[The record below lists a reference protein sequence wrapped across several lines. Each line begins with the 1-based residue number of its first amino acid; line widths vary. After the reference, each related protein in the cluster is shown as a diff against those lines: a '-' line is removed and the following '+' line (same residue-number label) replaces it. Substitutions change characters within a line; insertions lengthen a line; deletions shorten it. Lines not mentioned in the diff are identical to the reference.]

1 MGLVYAADG
10 TLSIQA
16 QIKHALAANA
26 IRVLDLFRE
35 WDGNGD
41 GVVSTDEFLRAM
53 PLLGI
58 HAGKEE
64 VVYEFRQN
72 GVLRM
77 IRVVPNWGKP
87 YYLVPQ
93 DPTRGNG
100 DLEQAGALVPSW
112 TLRQFEPKKP

>member
-1 MGLVYAADG
+1 MNTLLQQPAQHRLLRVSILFLALLSSQASADP
-10 TLSIQA
+10 
-16 QIKHALAANA
+16 ANA
-26 IRVLDLFRE
+26 GPDVTI
-35 WDGNGD
+35 
-41 GVVSTDEFLRAM
+41 
-53 PLLGI
+53 I
-58 HAGKEE
+58 AGKDE

-112 TLRQFEPKKP
+112 TLRQFEANKP

>member
-1 MGLVYAADG
+1 MNTLLQQLTQHRLLYVGILFLALLSNKVAFADP
-10 TLSIQA
+10 
-16 QIKHALAANA
+16 ANA
-26 IRVLDLFRE
+26 GPDVTI
-35 WDGNGD
+35 
-41 GVVSTDEFLRAM
+41 
-53 PLLGI
+53 I
-58 HAGKEE
+58 AGKEE

>member
-1 MGLVYAADG
+1 MNTLLQQPTQHRLLYVSILFLALLSNHVFADP
-10 TLSIQA
+10 
-16 QIKHALAANA
+16 ANA
-26 IRVLDLFRE
+26 GPDVTI
-35 WDGNGD
+35 
-41 GVVSTDEFLRAM
+41 
-53 PLLGI
+53 I
-58 HAGKEE
+58 AGKEE

-112 TLRQFEPKKP
+112 TLRQFEAKKP